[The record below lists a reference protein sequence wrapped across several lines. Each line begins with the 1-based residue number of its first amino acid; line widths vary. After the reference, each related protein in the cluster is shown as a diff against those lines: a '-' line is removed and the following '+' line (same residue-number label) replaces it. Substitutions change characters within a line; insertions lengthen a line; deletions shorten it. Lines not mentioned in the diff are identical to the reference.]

1 MDQSSKF
8 RITWQDLCE
17 RSLET
22 DPENGVYTDSFG
34 TLRALLNDSSVNGR
48 FESHIV
54 RPGVKVIMI
63 NIIGV
68 RHGQIS

>member
-1 MDQSSKF
+1 MDQSSKL
-8 RITWQDLCE
+8 RITWQDLSE
-17 RSLET
+17 LSLKT
-22 DPENGVYTDSFG
+22 DPVNGEYTDSFG
-34 TLRALLNDSSVNGR
+34 TLCALLNDSSVNGR

-63 NIIGV
+63 DIIGV